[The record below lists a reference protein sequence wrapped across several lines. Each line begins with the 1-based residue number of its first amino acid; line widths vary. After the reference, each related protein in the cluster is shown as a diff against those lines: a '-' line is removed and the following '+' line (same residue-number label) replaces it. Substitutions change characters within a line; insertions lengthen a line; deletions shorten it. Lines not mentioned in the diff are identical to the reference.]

1 MPSARRVGPGLRG
14 RVMLTFAFGAAL
26 VSLALAIS
34 VFTVCRGYLVDQRER
49 SAERQAG
56 ADADLLGSRLDSA
69 GAYPA
74 RVLATL
80 DPPVDS
86 VLLLSWRDEWF
97 SSEPAV
103 GPDDLPGELTD
114 AVTGGTDT
122 GGTDTV
128 SVTVRGDP
136 YFAVAVPLPGV
147 TGEDA
152 WLVELAPVREL
163 QSTLRVLGGVLVSC
177 GVLATLAAAAVG
189 LWASRRVLRPLDTLA
204 GTAAEIASGE
214 LATRLPES
222 HDRDLITL
230 VVSFNTMVDSLQRR
244 IERERRFFADVSHE
258 LRSPLTTLV
267 TSVEVMRRHDE
278 DLPERSR
285 LALGLVTGELGH
297 LRRLLDDLLALA
309 RTEAG
314 IAQDAPQPIAL
325 PELLTHAVT
334 GSGRDPGLLS
344 VAGDMRNG
352 VIGGRKLA
360 LERAFVNLMDN
371 ADRHGGGLTGVT
383 VRGAGRAVEVL
394 VDDAGAGVPAED
406 RERIFE
412 RFATRSGAR
421 GAAGGTGLGLALV
434 RETVVQHGGT
444 VECTDSPAGGA
455 RFVVRLPLADPP

>member
-1 MPSARRVGPGLRG
+1 
-14 RVMLTFAFGAAL
+14 MLTFAFGAAL

-34 VFTVCRGYLVDQRER
+34 VFTVSRGYLVDQRER

-56 ADADLLGSRLDSA
+56 ADADLLRSRLDSA
-69 GAYPA
+69 GTYPA

-80 DPPVDS
+80 DPPVDT
-86 VLLLSWRDEWF
+86 VLLLGWREDWF
-97 SSEPAV
+97 SSEPGV
-103 GPDDLPGELTD
+103 GLDDLPGELAD
-114 AVTGGTDT
+114 AVAADT
-122 GGTDTV
+122 ETTV

-136 YFAVAVPLPGV
+136 YFAVAVPLAGLDD
-147 TGEDA
+147 EDA
-152 WLVELAPVREL
+152 WLIELAPVREL

-204 GTAAEIASGE
+204 GTAAEIAGGD

-267 TSVEVMRRHDE
+267 TSVEVMRRHGG

-285 LALGLVTGELGH
+285 LALGLVTGELDH
-297 LRRLLDDLLALA
+297 LCRLLDDLLALA

-314 IAQDAPQPIAL
+314 IEQDSPQPIGL
-325 PELLTHAVT
+325 RELLTHTVAN
-334 GSGRDPGLLS
+334 SGRDPDLLTVADGAADS
-344 VAGDMRNG
+344 V
-352 VIGGRKLA
+352 ISGRKLA

-371 ADRHGGGLTGVT
+371 ADRHGGGLVGAT
-383 VRGAGRAVEVL
+383 VRGADQAVEVL

-406 RERIFE
+406 RDRIFE
-412 RFATRSGAR
+412 RFATRPGAR
-421 GAAGGTGLGLALV
+421 GAASGTGLGLALV

-444 VECTDSPAGGA
+444 VECTDRPGGGA
-455 RFVVRLPLADPP
+455 RFVVRLPLADVS